1 MTERR
6 KAEKK
11 YENKKKVKR
20 ERERETRG
28 GICLRCTRMG
38 AYMYARADVF
48 VSTLSPCTG
57 VGISIS
63 IRERVPA
70 QPTADALRT
79 QLSSY
84 KWFSIPFLDFS
95 SPRAP
100 ARVSRARTKEITVR
114 AIAAFLRL

>member
-1 MTERR
+1 MR
-6 KAEKK
+6 
-11 YENKKKVKR
+11 
-20 ERERETRG
+20 
-28 GICLRCTRMG
+28 
-38 AYMYARADVF
+38 AYMYLYARADVF
-48 VSTLSPCTG
+48 VSTLSSCTG